1 MSKTNTEHY
10 SELTI
15 SGSCGSGQDILTKS
29 GNTTMEY
36 DSSYSNFFLPASGS
50 KPPSTPIAKRVIF
63 LSGPSPGCSEGT

>member
-1 MSKTNTEHY
+1 
-10 SELTI
+10 
-15 SGSCGSGQDILTKS
+15 
-29 GNTTMEY
+29 MEY